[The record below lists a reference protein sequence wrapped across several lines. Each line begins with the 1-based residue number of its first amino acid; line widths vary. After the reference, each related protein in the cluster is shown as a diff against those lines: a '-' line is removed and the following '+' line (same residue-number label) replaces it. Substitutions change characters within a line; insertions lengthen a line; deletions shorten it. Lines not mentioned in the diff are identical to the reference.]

1 MNISGVRPYAG
12 FYEYN
17 SIRSAEL
24 RSSQVMA
31 ANEQSV
37 KDAMDGERK
46 NSQSTVVP
54 EAAQNFTSFDFAQ
67 SYDPNASYDLKGTDS
82 DINNLDTMKA
92 ISDLD
97 KDLVLR
103 QYQYFVG
110 TKDNGVTQIAS
121 EPAGNVVRG
130 AEDFSL

>member
-31 ANEQSV
+31 ANEQSA

>member
-1 MNISGVRPYAG
+1 MNISGIRPYAG

-31 ANEQSV
+31 ANEQSA

>member
-31 ANEQSV
+31 ANEQSA
-37 KDAMDGERK
+37 KDTTDGGNQ
-46 NSQSTVVP
+46 NSQSAVVP

-67 SYDPNASYDLKGTDS
+67 NYDPNASYDLKGADS

-110 TKDNGVTQIAS
+110 SKDNGVTQIAS
-121 EPAGNVVRG
+121 EPANRVVRG
-130 AEDFSL
+130 TEDFSL

>member
-24 RSSQVMA
+24 KSSQVMA
-31 ANEQSV
+31 ANEQSA

>member
-24 RSSQVMA
+24 RRSQVMA
-31 ANEQSV
+31 ANEQSA

>member
-31 ANEQSV
+31 ANEQSA

-110 TKDNGVTQIAS
+110 SKDNGVTQIAS
-121 EPAGNVVRG
+121 EPASNVVRG

>member
-31 ANEQSV
+31 ANEQSA
-37 KDAMDGERK
+37 KEAMDGERK

>member
-24 RSSQVMA
+24 KSSQVMA
-31 ANEQSV
+31 ANEQSA

-130 AEDFSL
+130 AENFSL

>member
-31 ANEQSV
+31 ANEQSA

-130 AEDFSL
+130 AENFSL

>member
-31 ANEQSV
+31 ANEQSA

-46 NSQSTVVP
+46 NSQITVVT

>member
-24 RSSQVMA
+24 KSSQVMA
-31 ANEQSV
+31 ANEQSA

-67 SYDPNASYDLKGTDS
+67 NYDPNASYDLKGTDS

-130 AEDFSL
+130 AENFSL

>member
-31 ANEQSV
+31 ANEQSA
-37 KDAMDGERK
+37 KDATDGGRE
-46 NSQSTVVP
+46 NSQSVVVP

-67 SYDPNASYDLKGTDS
+67 NYDPNASYDLKGADS

-97 KDLVLR
+97 KGQVLR
-103 QYQYFVG
+103 QYQYFAG
-110 TKDNGVTQIAS
+110 SRDNGVTQIAS
-121 EPAGNVVRG
+121 QPEVSQVRG
-130 AEDFSL
+130 TENFAL